1 MRKSPRALWIHAI
14 SIVDPHLIAEILQS
28 KDFDKDK
35 CTYRQ
40 LDTMFGD
47 RGHTSILTAQTSA
60 HSWRLVRKGVMP
72 AFSPNNIRHGFQHVL
87 DVVAQ
92 MVRILKAGGKD
103 AVVDMDNLLKREALD
118 VIGRVGFG
126 YDMGATKALEG
137 GNDAQHALETA
148 DAAAL
153 EVEKR
158 WAEPYRPY
166 KWWSKDVQQ
175 GVANQ
180 RKYHALMRDLLAD
193 VKKRALAGEL
203 LDSSVAA
210 HLLRLRDPKTGKQLP
225 DELLLPEIATFFFA
239 GEDTTSHTGAFTLYC
254 VSQNP
259 EVDAKIVEELARHG
273 LLATADAPR
282 PRSLQY
288 EDLSKLT
295 YLNLVIKE
303 AMRMY
308 PVAGGTVRNPKKDVL
323 LGGKYLIPKGTTI
336 FLPLHA
342 IHNCKSNWAEPE
354 KFLPERWL
362 EPGAE
367 YAQPKAGAE
376 GKGAKDASTN
386 GHDKAGTD
394 SLDTSGANGRVRRF
408 LPFMEGPR
416 SCAGLALANMNLTA
430 TLALLYGHF
439 TFRLADEMGGPEG
452 VRAGEHL
459 TVTMSC
465 DKGMKMHAIPRA
477 A

>member
-1 MRKSPRALWIHAI
+1 M
-14 SIVDPHLIAEILQS
+14 
-28 KDFDKDK
+28 
-35 CTYRQ
+35 C
-40 LDTMFGD
+40 
-47 RGHTSILTAQTSA
+47 
-60 HSWRLVRKGVMP
+60 
-72 AFSPNNIRHGFQHVL
+72 RHGFQHVL

-92 MVRILKAGGKD
+92 LLRILKAGGEEK
-103 AVVDMDNLLKREALD
+103 VVDMDNLLKREALD

-137 GNDAQHALETA
+137 GDNAQHALEIA

-153 EVEKR
+153 EVEMR
-158 WAEPYRPY
+158 WAEPYRQY
-166 KWWSKDVQQ
+166 KWWSKGVRE

-180 RKYHALMRDLLAD
+180 GKYHALMRNLLAD
-193 VKKRALAGEL
+193 VKARAAAGEL
-203 LDSSVAA
+203 LDSSVAG

-254 VSQNP
+254 VSQHP
-259 EVDAKIVEELARHG
+259 EVEAKIVEELGNQG
-273 LLATADAPR
+273 LLATADAPQPR
-282 PRSLQY
+282 PLQY
-288 EDLSKLT
+288 EDLSRLT

-308 PVAGGTVRNPKKDVL
+308 PVAGGTVRMPKKDVL
-323 LGGKYLIPKGTTI
+323 LGGKYLIPKGTTV

-342 IHNCKSNWAEPE
+342 IHNCRANYEEPD

-367 YAQPKAGAE
+367 YARPRGAAGGVPSGQGGEA
-376 GKGAKDASTN
+376 ACTN
-386 GHDKAGTD
+386 GHVEGGRKMHDSSSGSTD
-394 SLDTSGANGRVRRF
+394 GRARRF

-439 TFRLADEMGGPEG
+439 SFRLADEMGGPEG

-465 DKGMKMHAIPRA
+465 DKGMKMHAISRSA
-477 A
+477 

>member
-1 MRKSPRALWIHAI
+1 
-14 SIVDPHLIAEILQS
+14 
-28 KDFDKDK
+28 
-35 CTYRQ
+35 
-40 LDTMFGD
+40 MFGD
-47 RGHTSILTAQTSA
+47 KGHKSILTGQTSSQ
-60 HSWRLVRKGVMP
+60 SWRLVRKGVMP

-87 DVVAQ
+87 DIVGQ
-92 MVRILKAGGKD
+92 LLRILKAGGEH

-126 YDMGATKALEG
+126 YDMGATAALEG
-137 GNDAQHALETA
+137 RGDAQHALETA
-148 DAAAL
+148 DAAAY
-153 EVEKR
+153 EVEMC
-158 WAEPYRPY
+158 WAQPYRQY
-166 KWWSKDVQQ
+166 KWWSKNVRQ
-175 GVANQ
+175 GAANQ
-180 RKYHALMRDLLAD
+180 KKYHSLMRKLLAD
-193 VKKRALAGEL
+193 VKARAAKGEL
-203 LDSSVAA
+203 LESSVAA
-210 HLLRLRDPKTGKQLP
+210 HLLRIRDPKTGVPLP

-239 GEDTTSHTGAFTLYC
+239 GEDTTSHTGAWTLFC
-254 VSQNP
+254 VSQHP
-259 EVDAKIVEELARHG
+259 EIEAKIVEELARLG
-273 LLATADAPR
+273 LLATLDKPQPR
-282 PRSLQY
+282 ALQY

-303 AMRMY
+303 SMRMY
-308 PVAGGTVRNPKKDVL
+308 PVAGGTVRMPKKDVL
-323 LGGKYLIPKGTTI
+323 LGGKYLIPKNTTV

-342 IHNCKSNWAEPE
+342 IHNSIHNFEEPD

-367 YAQPKAGAE
+367 YARPRAGCSSASISGRKATDGSAADREGASL
-376 GKGAKDASTN
+376 A
-386 GHDKAGTD
+386 AGE
-394 SLDTSGANGRVRRF
+394 GRVRRF

-439 TFRLADEMGGPEG
+439 SFRLADEMGGPEG

-459 TVTMSC
+459 VITMSC